1 MTLEQ
6 FRAQVIARAAE
17 SVPPKS
23 REKAP
28 PPDLR
33 AADELFLQLLL
44 AQANAAAVRQSLD
57 RLSGWHKSIES
68 RFQTQNV
75 PELDLETIKFAEA
88 RRSAEAARADVDV
101 KRIVEQANAMMGHP
115 AGSSF
120 QALLP
125 VAGTSDDPP
134 SALEKQQRDLL
145 GQGEELIGKQFKSYQ
160 FGGTALGSLLWQ
172 EQQLYQ
178 TELEYRA
185 GVARAAVPPIAG
197 NVSGNAA
204 GKAAGGR

>member
-6 FRAQVIARAAE
+6 FRAQVGAHAAE
-17 SVPPKS
+17 AVSPQSREKTS

-33 AADELFLQLLL
+33 PAEELFLQLLL
-44 AQANAAAVRQSLD
+44 AQGNDAAIRQSLD
-57 RLSGWHKSIES
+57 RLSGWRKSIES

-75 PELDLETIKFAEA
+75 PELDLDTIKFAEA
-88 RRSAEAARADVDV
+88 KRTAEAARADVDV
-101 KRIVEQANAMMGHP
+101 KRIVEQANAMMGRP

-125 VAGTSDDPP
+125 VAADDPP
-134 SALEKQQRDLL
+134 TALEKQQKDLL
-145 GQGEELIGKQFKSYQ
+145 GQGEELIVKQFKNYQ
-160 FGGTALGSLLWQ
+160 FGGITLVAVLWQ

-185 GVARAAVPPIAG
+185 GVARDAVPTTQVYP
-197 NVSGNAA
+197 
-204 GKAAGGR
+204 AGGR